1 MLEELI
7 KIEKKIEGL
16 ADAELAS
23 GQPYL
28 LSKLGKDLGPDLKIV
43 KEESRTLAEFVKR
56 RLSEKYDIVST
67 GEFRNIQALVKKNA
81 HIVDTVSIADD
92 VENEKRPERFNYRF
106 WAAFSVPLEGN
117 SRFLNIENFAFEDTD
132 VAPSAA
138 HEIIEAEFIAPEQAD
153 DRDKLILENIR
164 RWLGAKGFKAEQF
177 LARRR
182 IGRAANTAERSRTL
196 LHAFVDALDKKQL
209 ASVSLPLDVV
219 AALLNRS
226 A

>member
-28 LSKLGKDLGPDLKIV
+28 LSKLGMDLGPDLKVI
-43 KEESRTLAEFVKR
+43 KQEAKTLAEFIKSR
-56 RLSEKYDIVST
+56 FSEKYDIVST
-67 GEFRNIQALVKKNA
+67 GEYGNIQALVSKSSVIPSAGNRTN
-81 HIVDTVSIADD
+81 DLG
-92 VENEKRPERFNYRF
+92 EEKRAERFNYRF
-106 WAAFSVPLEGN
+106 WAAFSVPIDGN
-117 SRFLNIENFAFEDTD
+117 SRFLNIENFTFEDTD

-138 HEIIEAEFIAPEQAD
+138 HEIIGAEFIAPEEAK
-153 DRDKLILENIR
+153 DRDKLIIENIR
-164 RWLGAKGFKAEQF
+164 RWIDAKGFKAEQF
-177 LARRR
+177 LAKRH
-182 IGRAANTAERSRTL
+182 IGRSASSATHNRTL

-209 ASVSLPLDVV
+209 SSVSLPLDVV